1 MTSITRVN
9 VRRPLPD
16 GHLRTDAL
24 VALGLAVAGC
34 FTSWLTHAADM
45 AVFESPLWQQFLG
58 SFLIGAPLV
67 LRRRHPIAMMLL
79 QTTFYNAASF
89 VTGMDLYASQ
99 VMLFLGFYSVGAWA
113 HKRDHALISRIVAV
127 MVMAGALVIGMLMG
141 VQEGLGDAKFVSA
154 TSLAAAFVLFG
165 TLNVVF
171 FVGAWIFGD
180 RAWTAAVERE
190 KLERATDEIRALQQE
205 LVDGAIE
212 SERMRIARELHD
224 VIAHHVTAMSI
235 QAAAARRLL
244 DKDPARAEASLKDV
258 ESSARSAVADLR
270 TMVMTLRANETDD
283 SALPTLADLDEL
295 VDGARNDGV
304 HAELDRIG
312 PPPEVSP
319 VVALALYR
327 VAQEAL
333 TNVRK
338 HAGPTAKVDVRLRN
352 SGDLVELEVSDDG
365 RASKASVPGTGTG
378 LVGMRER
385 IAAVGGTLDAGPKER
400 GGFLVRVAVPVGGQ
414 S

>member
-1 MTSITRVN
+1 MAR
-9 VRRPLPD
+9 
-16 GHLRTDAL
+16 
-24 VALGLAVAGC
+24 
-34 FTSWLTHAADM
+34 AA
-45 AVFESPLWQQFLG
+45 ATKP
-58 SFLIGAPLV
+58 
-67 LRRRHPIAMMLL
+67 
-79 QTTFYNAASF
+79 
-89 VTGMDLYASQ
+89 
-99 VMLFLGFYSVGAWA
+99 
-113 HKRDHALISRIVAV
+113 KVAV